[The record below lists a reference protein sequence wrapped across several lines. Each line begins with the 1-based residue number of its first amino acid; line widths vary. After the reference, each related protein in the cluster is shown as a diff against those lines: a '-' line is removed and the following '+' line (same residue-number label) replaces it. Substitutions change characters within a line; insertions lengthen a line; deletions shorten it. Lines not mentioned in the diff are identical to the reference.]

1 MSNDIITVAD
11 GFWNFRGSF
20 KIGGVIDVGTQ
31 AALVR
36 LASGRFVLLDSYT
49 LSRAARQLV
58 TDQTDGGEELEA
70 VINLHPFHTLHVAA
84 MHRLYPGA
92 MHYGTARHH
101 EKFPDL
107 PWADT
112 LSEDPAL
119 HEKYADDFEFT
130 VPRGVDFISA
140 NEDVHFSSV
149 LAYHRASKTIYSDD
163 TLVYLRLPQLAR
175 MLGLGDSVS
184 FHPTL
189 AKALERPAGASGD
202 FRDWARELIEN
213 WGEAEN
219 LCAAHTASLLAT
231 ENRGKPIRE
240 RLEHAL
246 GQVEKTLIAHEQ
258 KHG

>member
-1 MSNDIITVAD
+1 
-11 GFWNFRGSF
+11 
-20 KIGGVIDVGTQ
+20 
-31 AALVR
+31 
-36 LASGRFVLLDSYT
+36 
-49 LSRAARQLV
+49 
-58 TDQTDGGEELEA
+58 
-70 VINLHPFHTLHVAA
+70 
-84 MHRLYPGA
+84 
-92 MHYGTARHH
+92 
-101 EKFPDL
+101 
-107 PWADT
+107 
-112 LSEDPAL
+112 
-119 HEKYADDFEFT
+119 
-130 VPRGVDFISA
+130 VDFISA

-189 AKALERPAGASGD
+189 AKALERRAGASGD